1 MDKPTVILK
10 RNKIQDLFDYCLDN
24 KIAFTTKE
32 RELGIDEFEIT
43 LEIQDVKKA
52 ILLGMFLR
60 ENRLELAGMGSSDA
74 KTAVKK
80 AAVAKKAVEPVHNPL
95 ISVQPIPAKETE
107 EPVISE
113 KTENSAL
120 SFDLN

>member
-32 RELGIDEFEIT
+32 REMGIDEFEIT

-52 ILLGMFLR
+52 IMLGMFLR

-74 KTAVKK
+74 KSAVKK

-95 ISVQPIPAKETE
+95 ISAQPIPAKETE